1 MRAFPSRSGRPKS
14 DPDVEWDDFAT
25 GDFESGED
33 DDA

>member
-1 MRAFPSRSGRPKS
+1 MRHPVHPPRRS
-14 DPDVEWDDFAT
+14 DADFEWDDFAT

>member
-1 MRAFPSRSGRPKS
+1 MRIRPRQPQRS

-25 GDFESGED
+25 GDFETGED